1 MKSPFQTLESASCSS
16 VLAGSGTPRSG
27 RSAETLTA
35 SHGVAQVVCLCTEK
49 QRLSLGLHNMN
60 KPCTVWRD
68 QNILK
73 KTKKQKQI

>member
-35 SHGVAQVVCLCTEK
+35 SHGVAQVVCSCTEK
-49 QRLSLGLHNMN
+49 Q
-60 KPCTVWRD
+60 
-68 QNILK
+68 
-73 KTKKQKQI
+73 

>member
-35 SHGVAQVVCLCTEK
+35 SHGVAGGVFMHRKTVTVIGFALTLIKLALC
-49 QRLSLGLHNMN
+49 GDN
-60 KPCTVWRD
+60 
-68 QNILK
+68 QNILI